1 MSATFNVA
9 DLQPYHED
17 EYLADLTIKSSQQGE
32 DDAVTTT
39 SNNEEDPPSHSRSI
53 TSSKV
58 QAMVQKVQDIQ
69 GDTHG
74 LDILKLPGFVYLIS

>member
-1 MSATFNVA
+1 MQV
-9 DLQPYHED
+9 
-17 EYLADLTIKSSQQGE
+17 TIAFAELNHNSRT
-32 DDAVTTT
+32 DAVTTT
-39 SNNEEDPPSHSRSI
+39 SNNEEDPPSHPRSI